1 MRERSH
7 RLRTALFT
15 LLGMLLIVGSVSSTH
30 AETTLGDGEYVIFY
44 HHDLLGSPTLVSDQH
59 GNTLWHEHSD
69 PYGRAQDRVSET
81 GEEFLHDRTGS
92 RKGYT
97 GHLQDEGTDLVYMKA
112 RYYDPQ
118 IGRFYSND
126 PMGFVASNPMMFN
139 RYAYANNNPYRYI
152 DPDGRAA
159 QAAPVVGYAI
169 YGYTALGLGVAAS
182 FNYGVNRTLDLLG
195 FGVFSEQSDTPDD
208 SNSQGDSDPADNRN
222 ALPTGLVGDQT
233 HPNAGRK
240 KKGTN
245 RHTSGV
251 LTQENGGSV
260 NEDGTGA
267 DAWKDFETLT
277 GGNYNPTPEP
287 GTGHIVGDNG
297 VRYRPATE
305 THAPG
310 IEIPANE
317 DKPAEGLHY

>member
-7 RLRTALFT
+7 RLRTALLT
-15 LLGMLLIVGSVSSTH
+15 LLGMLLIAGSVSSTH

-126 PMGFVASNPMMFN
+126 PVGFTASNPMMFN
-139 RYAYANNNPYRYI
+139 RYAYANNNPYRYV

-159 QAAPVVGYAI
+159 QAAVPVAGYAI
-169 YGYTALGLGVAAS
+169 YGYAVLGLSAGAALT
-182 FNYGVNRTLDLLG
+182 YGVHQTGRHLG
-195 FGVFSEQSDTPDD
+195 LFSENNNESDDEKGDSKPDNGTTSEKKQRKSVGADGGISEQEIERDDEGNAISRTHTVVRDGEVVHQHQNHIGNSGNERQFPD
-208 SNSQGDSDPADNRN
+208 SWTGTETINAPNENNSQMSDYDRE
-222 ALPTGLVGDQT
+222 
-233 HPNAGRK
+233 RM
-240 KKGTN
+240 
-245 RHTSGV
+245 
-251 LTQENGGSV
+251 
-260 NEDGTGA
+260 NE
-267 DAWKDFETLT
+267 
-277 GGNYNPTPEP
+277 
-287 GTGHIVGDNG
+287 
-297 VRYRPATE
+297 
-305 THAPG
+305 
-310 IEIPANE
+310 
-317 DKPAEGLHY
+317 